1 MSTQTDESKTIVF
14 IGAEN
19 SARSQMAEGLARGL
33 VPPDWRVFSAGPDPS
48 IVHPLAI
55 EALREIDIDISGSQA
70 KHFDA
75 VPVDEADI
83 VITLCEEQVAPGIPP
98 GAEHLDWAMPSPV
111 GRGDQI
117 RFQLDAFRETRDE
130 IKERL
135 ESFFEDRTD

>member
-1 MSTQTDESKTIVF
+1 MSTQTDDSKTIVF

-19 SARSQMAEGLARGL
+19 SARSQMAEALARGF
-33 VPPDWRVFSAGPDPS
+33 VPSNWRVFSAGSDPG

-55 EALREIDIDISGSQA
+55 EALREIDIDISGSRA
-70 KHFDA
+70 KHLDA
-75 VPVDEADI
+75 VPMGEADV
-83 VITLCEEQVAPGIPP
+83 VITLCEKQVAPSIPH

-135 ESFFEDRTD
+135 ESFFENRTD